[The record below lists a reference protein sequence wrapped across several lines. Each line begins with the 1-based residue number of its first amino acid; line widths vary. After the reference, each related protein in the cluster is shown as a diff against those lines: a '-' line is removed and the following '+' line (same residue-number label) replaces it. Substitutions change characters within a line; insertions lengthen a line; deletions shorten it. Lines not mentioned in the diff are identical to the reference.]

1 MKKWYIIA
9 FIVVFIVAVFSGYL
23 LFKSSNKT
31 KNSVNTTNNTIQ
43 EEASNSTNSIANEVT
58 IETVETGEKIT
69 PNTEL
74 VLKKY
79 YKDCNH
85 TINEYVEMP
94 SEMINLS
101 KEELQ
106 EEYKDWQIED
116 FSAQKV
122 ILLKEEK
129 GNCNQH
135 YIVKEKDGIIAI
147 YKIDENGDEILKEE
161 TSISTEYLTATD
173 LIKIKEGIKVYGQE
187 QLNSVIEDFE

>member
-31 KNSVNTTNNTIQ
+31 KNNVNTINNTIQ
-43 EEASNSTNSIANEVT
+43 EEIGNNTNSIANEVT
-58 IETVETGEKIT
+58 VETMETGEKIT

-74 VLKKY
+74 VLRKY

-101 KEELQ
+101 KEELEKEYDEWKI
-106 EEYKDWQIED
+106 EE
-116 FSAQKV
+116 FSSQKV

-135 YIVKEKDGIIAI
+135 YIIKEKDGIIAI
-147 YKIDENGDEILKEE
+147 YKIDENGDEILREE
-161 TSISTEYLTATD
+161 TSIFTEYLTATD
-173 LIKIKEGIKVYGQE
+173 LIKIKEGIKAYGE
-187 QLNSVIEDFE
+187 EELNSIIEDFE